1 MLTKE
6 LLQEAYQYAMQHPE
20 LPLKDVARKY
30 NIGRATFCKYCAA
43 NTTFNAA
50 EERLKAK
57 AVIKRRARE
66 ASYKE
71 AYQYAIQHPETP
83 LQTISLAFK
92 VGTGNFSQ
100 YYREHASLEVQQQ
113 RKQNRGGK
121 IKAARDAN
129 RGNEAIRNI
138 RAEAHLETKVT
149 HRTEKSQ
156 EHDIAEERRLKWVYG
171 IIERRIQQVREQR
184 RNAAAENRE
193 RLIHGQNIKG
203 R

>member
-1 MLTKE
+1 MVAKE
-6 LLQEAYQYAMQHPE
+6 RLEEAYQYAMQHPE
-20 LPLKDVARKY
+20 LPLKEIARKY
-30 NIGRATFCKYCAA
+30 NIGRITFCKYCAA
-43 NTTFNAA
+43 NTTFDAA

-57 AVIKRRARE
+57 TAIKRKARE

-71 AYQYAIQHPETP
+71 AYQYAIQHPEIP

-100 YYREHASLEVQQQ
+100 YYREHASLEVQQR

-121 IKAARDAN
+121 IKAARCAN
-129 RGNEAIRNI
+129 RDNVAVRHI
-138 RAEAHLETKVT
+138 RAEAHIENKAT

-156 EHDIAEERRLKWVYG
+156 ERRISEERRLKWVYG
-171 IIERRIQQVREQR
+171 IIERRMQQVREQR

-193 RLIHGQNIKG
+193 RLINGQNIKE

>member
-1 MLTKE
+1 MVTKE

-20 LPLKDVARKY
+20 LPLHAAARKY

-43 NTTFNAA
+43 NTTFDAA
-50 EERLKAK
+50 EERLKMK
-57 AVIKRRARE
+57 TVIKRRARE

-71 AYQYAIQHPETP
+71 AYQYAIQHPEIP

-113 RKQNRGGK
+113 RKQARGCK
-121 IKAARDAN
+121 IKAARCAN
-129 RGNEAIRNI
+129 RGNEEILHI
-138 RAEAHLETKVT
+138 RAEAHLENKATC
-149 HRTEKSQ
+149 RTENSQ
-156 EHDIAEERRLKWVYG
+156 EHDIAEERRLKWVHG
-171 IIERRIQQVREQR
+171 IIERRMQQVREQR

-193 RLIHGQNIKG
+193 RLAHGQDIKE